1 LAEGPVC
8 GFVSASKI
16 SVPGAGGDRFDNR
29 VVGPQ
34 IRVKSG
40 LPVLNRTRQR
50 RLWRDALSSPS
61 IVELVHRH
69 FKAVRAFTALTDV
82 AGAPRP
88 ARSGE
93 KSGRQCRQW
102 TSAIVLGVLQ
112 HAEQRQAKGK
122 TMTASPKQKFL
133 VLYLVPSSVVA
144 DWSKTDPATRQPAE
158 QKMREEWGK
167 WMGANGKM
175 IISTEAGGKTKRIT
189 SNGVS
194 DTKNDIMLCSF
205 VEAETHEAAAKA
217 FENHPHLQIPQSSI
231 EVMSVRPMGA
241 H

>member
-1 LAEGPVC
+1 M
-8 GFVSASKI
+8 
-16 SVPGAGGDRFDNR
+16 
-29 VVGPQ
+29 
-34 IRVKSG
+34 
-40 LPVLNRTRQR
+40 
-50 RLWRDALSSPS
+50 
-61 IVELVHRH
+61 
-69 FKAVRAFTALTDV
+69 TD
-82 AGAPRP
+82 
-88 ARSGE
+88 
-93 KSGRQCRQW
+93 
-102 TSAIVLGVLQ
+102 
-112 HAEQRQAKGK
+112 
-122 TMTASPKQKFL
+122 SPKQKFL

-231 EVMSVRPMGA
+231 EVMSVRPMGT